1 MYKTPILKP
10 AEIERKWYVV
20 DVAELILGRSATKI
34 AELLSG
40 KGKVKRNANVDA
52 GDYVIV
58 INASRVALSRGKKDS
73 KEYFRHSGFPGGA
86 KVMKFKDLV
95 VTNPDYVIRHAVK
108 NMLPNNKLRAS
119 MLKRLF
125 VYADENHHHDAQ
137 KPEKINL

>member
-1 MYKTPILKP
+1 MYKTPILKHT
-10 AEIERKWYVV
+10 EIEREWYIV
-20 DVAELILGRSATKI
+20 DVADSILGRSATKI

-40 KGKVKRNANVDA
+40 KGKVKRNANIDA

-58 INASRVALSRGKKDS
+58 INASRVALSRNKKDS

-86 KVMKFKDLV
+86 KVRKFKELII
-95 VTNPDYVIRHAVK
+95 TNPDYVIRHAVK

-125 VYADENHHHDAQ
+125 VYADENHKYSAQ
-137 KPEKINL
+137 KPKKINL